1 MCSCSHKN
9 YQQPLKLHQAPPSS
23 CVLYPDDDEEW
34 QDPPQQLPGEGG
46 PVQMVKFEKWST
58 GYGATA
64 MKKAFPAGMRV
75 AVRGR
80 INPMRGAAL
89 AALNHCWCSMRPCLS
104 GHRVPVGIATQD
116 QHRQSR
122 QLFSPLP
129 CTSSSC

>member
-1 MCSCSHKN
+1 M
-9 YQQPLKLHQAPPSS
+9 
-23 CVLYPDDDEEW
+23 LYPDDDEEW